1 MKPLVATDLLPP
13 EEYERDRDAFRQ
25 RIIELKRRRRIEV
38 GDRISLVFEN
48 RETVRFQ
55 VQEMLRA
62 ERISDPVKIQAELDI
77 YNALLPAEGELSA
90 TLFIEITEQDRVKP
104 VLDALQGIDRGETV
118 ALTVGSQT
126 VWGVFE
132 GGRSKEDKLSAVH
145 FVRFRPSPAWL
156 AALAAPGSGGTIAI
170 RHPAYQAA
178 VSVPEPL
185 RQEWLS
191 DLGLAPASSASS

>member
-1 MKPLVATDLLPP
+1 MKPLDLSELQSL
-13 EEYERDRDAFRQ
+13 EDYERDREGFRQ
-25 RIIELKRRRRIEV
+25 RIIALKQRRRIQV

-62 ERISDPVKIQAELDI
+62 ERISDPLKIQQELDV
-77 YNALLPAEGELSA
+77 YNALLPPEGELSA
-90 TLFIEITEQDRVKP
+90 TLFIEITEQDQIKP

-118 ALTVGSQT
+118 ALTAGSEV

-145 FVRFRPSPAWL
+145 FVRFRPSHKWL
-156 AALAAPGSGGTIAI
+156 AMLTRPGSEATVSV
-170 RHPAYQAA
+170 RHPAYQ
-178 VSVPEPL
+178 VSVPVPEPL
-185 RQEWLS
+185 RQEWLV
-191 DLGLAPASSASS
+191 DLGLARPEGVRS